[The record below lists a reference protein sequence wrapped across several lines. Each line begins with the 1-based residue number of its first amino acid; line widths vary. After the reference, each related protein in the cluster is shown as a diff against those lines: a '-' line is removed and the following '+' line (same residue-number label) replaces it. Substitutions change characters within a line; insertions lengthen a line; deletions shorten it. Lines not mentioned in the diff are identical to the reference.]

1 MPSLNLFSD
10 FQLATR
16 DVKLTG
22 PEELLNE
29 ATSHNYILGDMLRGR
44 KASDTFR
51 GGSQLTERIM
61 LQHNQSFQRYKPGD
75 PLKPKSADTMKSIK
89 IDWRFSVGSY
99 GWSDEEILLN
109 HGDPEK
115 YVDLKMD
122 YEQQAVTSIV
132 EGMEAEQFAAPNLSR
147 MEGADADTPYSI
159 PVYITEDGLAPIDID
174 GATRWSS
181 VLGINPATE
190 TRWRNQV
197 QTYVAAAITDPDDPT
212 GLFAAFDRMFRVIR
226 FYKLNASQFAKYWED
241 DDLRKMAVLT
251 NGDGVDIFKELLR
264 KKNNRIV
271 LSNGNDPSYDP
282 VYEGYPL
289 RWIEALDN
297 ALLYGANRNAAATT
311 GRPRFY
317 FPNFRYLYQVFHEER
332 YFTQKMVDG
341 GVDQPFSHV
350 MYINTYNNL
359 PCRSRKRQ
367 GFIGPADPTNA

>member
-10 FQLATR
+10 FQKATR

-61 LQHNQSFQRYKPGD
+61 LAHNQSFQRYKPGD

-99 GWSDEEILLN
+99 GWHDEEILLN

-132 EGMEAEQFAAPNLSR
+132 EGMEAEQFARPNRSK

-159 PVYITEDGLAPIDID
+159 PCYITEDGLAPVDVD
-174 GATRWSS
+174 TTTWST
-181 VLGINPATE
+181 VLGVNPATE

-197 QTYVAAAITDPDDPT
+197 AEYNHSNITDPDATD
-212 GLFAAFDRMFRVIR
+212 GLFAAFDKMFRVIR
-226 FYKLNASQFAKYWED
+226 FNRLNAAQFAKYWES
-241 DDLRKMAVLT
+241 DDLRKMAILT
-251 NGDGVDIFKELLR
+251 NGNGVDIYKELLR

-271 LSNGNDPSYDP
+271 ISQGSDPTYEAIYD
-282 VYEGYPL
+282 GYPI
-289 RWIEALDN
+289 RWVEALDT
-297 ALLYGANRNAAATT
+297 AALYGASRDTVASA
-311 GRPRFY
+311 GKPRY
-317 FPNFRYLYQVFHEER
+317 YLPNFKYLYQVFHEER

-341 GVDQPFSHV
+341 GTDQPFSHV

-359 PCRSRKRQ
+359 PCRSRRRQ
-367 GFIGPADPTNA
+367 GFIGPINKAA